1 MRIQLYSVHGA
12 VVKNHPSEASPVGNM
27 LFDLTWEIE
36 AALAALKATRRGT
49 RDFVWLGVDTLPL
62 LVILFLLKNPRIRA

>member
-1 MRIQLYSVHGA
+1 MALLSKTIQVKHRPSVTW
-12 VVKNHPSEASPVGNM
+12 

-49 RDFVWLGVDTLPL
+49 RDFM
-62 LVILFLLKNPRIRA
+62 